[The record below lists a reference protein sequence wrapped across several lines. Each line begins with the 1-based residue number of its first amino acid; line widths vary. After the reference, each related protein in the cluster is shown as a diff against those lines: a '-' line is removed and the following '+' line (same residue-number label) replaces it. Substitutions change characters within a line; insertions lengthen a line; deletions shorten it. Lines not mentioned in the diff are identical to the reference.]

1 MILYI
6 TPYPQHPMSTGN
18 PPTPASAPAIC
29 VTAPAPLSVAVRV
42 LCQFTAK
49 RGDLDLRFTPAPS
62 AREGMAGH
70 LIVANRRGRDYQT
83 ELTLEGTHDGL
94 QVRGRADGYDNNARR
109 LDECKTYRGDLARM
123 PDNHR
128 ALHWAQAKMY
138 GAMLCRK
145 QQLRELRVALVY
157 YDVDSEQETVLAE
170 DFSAEELQAFFEGHC
185 ARYAAWARA
194 EQEYRQARDRA
205 LLALSFPFEFYPAQ
219 RLLAET
225 VYRAAA
231 SGEHLLA
238 QAPTGVGKTLGTL
251 FPMLKALGARKID
264 RIFYLTAKTTGRQ
277 LALDALQ
284 ALTPPDLKLRVLEI
298 TAREKVC
305 RYPDSACHGDSCP
318 LARKF
323 YDRLPGAR
331 AAALQRGTM
340 TQKVIGEVATEHGLC
355 PYFLSQELARWSDVV
370 IGDYNYY
377 FDQSAFLYGLAQEQ
391 GWRVGVLVDEAH
403 NLIERSRRMYSAAID
418 AETLRRARK
427 ESPPLLRSA
436 IQRLSTQF
444 QRIADAQQ
452 VPYQVHELP
461 PKSLLRALDTY
472 ISQQSALAD
481 QAVLFPE
488 HVQKLFFDAL
498 AFHGLAED
506 FAEHSLFDIT
516 HPEHAIFTIRNVVP
530 APFLNPRFAQT
541 TCVVL
546 FSATLSPREFYLD
559 LLGLPDSTRWLDV
572 ESPFSPEQLDVQ
584 LVQHI
589 STRYQH
595 RDDSIAPMV
604 ELIVRQFERRPG
616 NYLVFA
622 SSFDYL
628 ARIAEQLDRVAPHIP
643 NRLQVRNMSEAE
655 RKQFID
661 GFAPEGR
668 SLALAVLGG
677 AFGEGIDLPGE
688 RMIGA
693 FIATLGLP
701 QLNDVSEQMRQ
712 RLDQLFDAGYAYTYL
727 YPGLQKVIQAAGRVI
742 RTRNDRGVVYLIDDR
757 FGQREVRQQLP
768 KWWKLR
774 KLPAPRPKRATAP
787 QSADRAG

>member
-1 MILYI
+1 M
-6 TPYPQHPMSTGN
+6 
-18 PPTPASAPAIC
+18 
-29 VTAPAPLSVAVRV
+29 SVAVRV

-62 AREGMAGH
+62 AREGIAGH
-70 LIVANRRGRDYQT
+70 VLVASRRGSRDYQA
-83 ELTLEGTHDGL
+83 EMALEGVHDGL
-94 QVRGRADGYDNNARR
+94 HVRGRADGYDSKTRR

-145 QQLRELRVALVY
+145 QQLRELRIALVY
-157 YDVDSEQETVLAE
+157 FDVDTEDETVEAK
-170 DFSAEELQAFFEGHC
+170 DFRADELEAFFEEHC
-185 ARYAAWARA
+185 ALYGLWARS
-194 EQEYRQARDRA
+194 ELEHRRDRDRA
-205 LLALSFPFEFYPAQ
+205 LLTLSFPYDFYPAQ
-219 RLLAET
+219 RQLAET

-231 SGEHLLA
+231 TSEHLLA
-238 QAPTGVGKTLGTL
+238 QAPTGVGKTMGTL
-251 FPMLKALGARKID
+251 FPMLKAMGARKID

-284 ALTPPDLKLRVLEI
+284 ALASPDLELRVLEI

-305 RYPDSACHGDSCP
+305 KYPHSACHGESCP
-318 LARKF
+318 LAKKF

-331 AAALQRGTM
+331 AMALQRGTM
-340 TQKVIGEVATEHGLC
+340 TQKVIGSVATEHGVC
-355 PYFLSQELARWSDVV
+355 PYFLSQELARWSDVI

-403 NLIERSRRMYSAAID
+403 NLIERARRMYSASID
-418 AETLRRARK
+418 AETLKRAKK
-427 ESPPLLRSA
+427 EAPKPLVAA
-436 IQRLSTQF
+436 IGRLGNEF
-444 QRIADAQQ
+444 HRIANAQQ
-452 VPYQVHELP
+452 APYQVYENT
-461 PKSLLRALDTY
+461 PKSFLKALDTY
-472 ISQQSALAD
+472 LSQQGALAD
-481 QAVLFPE
+481 QATLLPE
-488 HVQKLFFDAL
+488 HVQKLFFAAL
-498 AFHGLAED
+498 AFYGLAEE

-516 HPEHAIFTIRNVVP
+516 HPEHATFTIRNIVP
-530 APFLNPRFAQT
+530 APFLKLRFAHT
-541 TCVVL
+541 SCVVL
-546 FSATLSPREFYLD
+546 FSATLTPREFYLD
-559 LLGLPDSTRWLDV
+559 LLGLPDTTRWLDV
-572 ESPFSPEQLDVQ
+572 ESPFTPDQLDVQ
-584 LVQHI
+584 LVRHI

-595 RDDSIAPMV
+595 RSDSIAPMV
-604 ELIVRQFERRPG
+604 ELIVRQFERMPG

-628 ARIAEQLDRVAPHIP
+628 ARIAEELDRVAPHIP

-655 RKQFID
+655 RKQFLD
-661 GFAPEGR
+661 GFAPDGR

-701 QLNDVSEQMRQ
+701 QLNEVSEQMRL
-712 RLDQLFDAGYAYTYL
+712 RMDELFNAGYAYTYL

-742 RTRNDRGVVYLIDDR
+742 RTRHDRGVVYLIDDR
-757 FGQREVRQQLP
+757 FAQREVRKLLP

-774 KLPAPRPKRATAP
+774 KSPAPAPKIEPTV
-787 QSADRAG
+787 

>member
-1 MILYI
+1 
-6 TPYPQHPMSTGN
+6 MSTGN

-488 HVQKLFFDAL
+488 HVQKLLFDAL

-530 APFLNPRFAQT
+530 APFLKPRFAQT

>member
-1 MILYI
+1 
-6 TPYPQHPMSTGN
+6 MSTAPSIAN
-18 PPTPASAPAIC
+18 TASASM
-29 VTAPAPLSVAVRV
+29 SVAVRV

-62 AREGMAGH
+62 AREGVAGH
-70 LIVANRRGRDYQT
+70 IMVASRRSSRDYQA
-83 ELTLEGTHDGL
+83 EMPLEGIHDGL
-94 QVRGRADGYDNNARR
+94 HVRGRADGYDSKTRR

-157 YDVDSEQETVLAE
+157 FDVDTEDETVVAE
-170 DFSAEELQAFFEGHC
+170 DFRADELEAFFEEHC
-185 ARYAAWARA
+185 SSYGVWARS
-194 EQEYRQARDRA
+194 ELEHRQARDRA
-205 LLALSFPFEFYPAQ
+205 LLALSFPYDFYPTQ
-219 RLLAET
+219 RQLAET

-231 SGEHLLA
+231 MNEHLLA
-238 QAPTGVGKTLGTL
+238 QAPTGVGKTMGTL
-251 FPMLKALGARKID
+251 FPMLKAIGARKID

-284 ALTPPDLKLRVLEI
+284 ALAPPDLKLRVLEI

-318 LARKF
+318 LAKKF
-323 YDRLPGAR
+323 YDRLPAAR
-331 AAALQRGTM
+331 ATALQLGTM
-340 TQKVIGEVATEHGLC
+340 TQKIIGSVAIEHGVC
-355 PYFLSQELARWSDVV
+355 PYFLSQELARWSDVI

-403 NLIERSRRMYSAAID
+403 NLIERARRMYSASID
-418 AETLRRARK
+418 AETLQRAKK
-427 ESPPLLRSA
+427 EAPTSLVRA
-436 IQRLSTQF
+436 IGRLGTEF
-444 QRIADAQQ
+444 HRIANAQQ
-452 VPYQVHELP
+452 TPYQVYENP
-461 PKSLLRALDTY
+461 PKSFLKALDTY
-472 ISQQSALAD
+472 LSQQSALAD
-481 QAVLFPE
+481 QAALFPE

-498 AFHGLAED
+498 GFYGLAEE

-516 HPEHAIFTIRNVVP
+516 HPEHATFTLRNIVP
-530 APFLNPRFAQT
+530 GPFLKLRFANT
-541 TCVVL
+541 SCVVL
-546 FSATLSPREFYLD
+546 FSATLTPRQFYLD
-559 LLGLPDSTRWLDV
+559 LLGLPDTTRWLDV
-572 ESPFSPEQLDVQ
+572 ESPFTPDQLDVQ
-584 LVQHI
+584 LVPHI

-595 RDDSIAPMV
+595 RSDSIAPMV
-604 ELIVRQFERRPG
+604 ELIVWQFERRPG

-628 ARIAEQLDRVAPHIP
+628 ARIAEELDRVAPHIP
-643 NRLQVRNMSEAE
+643 NRLQSRNMSEAE
-655 RKQFID
+655 RKQFLD

-701 QLNDVSEQMRQ
+701 QLNEVSEQMRQ
-712 RLDQLFDAGYAYTYL
+712 RLDELFDAGYAYTYL

-742 RTRNDRGVVYLIDDR
+742 RTRHDRGVVYLIDDR
-757 FGQREVRQQLP
+757 FGQREVRKLLP
-768 KWWKLR
+768 KWWRLQ
-774 KLPAPRPKRATAP
+774 KLPAPGRKAT
-787 QSADRAG
+787 SSDRTS